1 MNNFQSEPHDDM
13 ADDAELLRALGP
25 RKPQLDWQAI
35 VAELPEESLSTTKTS
50 LQLSSVPQTRML
62 HRLAT
67 SWWSGALAGSLITL
81 GVLSSFGS
89 LNQAERSE
97 PVDSVAKVENS
108 NFDINSQPPSLA
120 NNNTPTETRIE
131 GLQADLIADDVAES
145 LMNRHGMSSRM
156 VSSSAIPTSW
166 RASPFDSS
174 ESSAQPPSQSA
185 LRKMLLEVN

>member
-35 VAELPEESLSTTKTS
+35 VAELPKENQAITETS
-50 LQLSSVPQTRML
+50 PQPSSVLQTRML

-81 GVLSSFGS
+81 AVLSSFGS
-89 LNQAERSE
+89 LNQSERSN
-97 PVDSVAKVENS
+97 PVDAVANGDNS
-108 NFDINSQPPSLA
+108 KSDLDTEPRSLA
-120 NNNTPTETRIE
+120 DDNTRTKA
-131 GLQADLIADDVAES
+131 QSSDSQSDLIAQDVTES

-156 VSSSAIPTSW
+156 VSSSAVPTNW

-174 ESSAQPPSQSA
+174 ESNAQPPSQSA